1 MLGGSDF
8 DGKQLLCLVRQ
19 GQSPFE
25 GLWDVSLLIREIEEN
40 LPAKVVDIPLMFEVA
55 AYKLLDSERDIM
67 VSRLLYHRAPVQDP
81 GPRLKIP
88 EGIHGRRLLVFE
100 MAAGEN
106 NVWSE
111 LCPHSKVRYHFLEF
125 PLDSID
131 WYQILSL

>member
-1 MLGGSDF
+1 MPDY
-8 DGKQLLCLVRQ
+8 DGF
-19 GQSPFE
+19 PI
-25 GLWDVSLLIREIEEN
+25 DVQVPE
-40 LPAKVVDIPLMFEVA
+40 VMFEVA

-67 VSRLLYHRAPVQDP
+67 VSRLLYHRVPVQDP

-111 LCPHSKVRYHFLEF
+111 LCPNSRVRYPFVGISSGF
-125 PLDSID
+125 N
-131 WYQILSL
+131 